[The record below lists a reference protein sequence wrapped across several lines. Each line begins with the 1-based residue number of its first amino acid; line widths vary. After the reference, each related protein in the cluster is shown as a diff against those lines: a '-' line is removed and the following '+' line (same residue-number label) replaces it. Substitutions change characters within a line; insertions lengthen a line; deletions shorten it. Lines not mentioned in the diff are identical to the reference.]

1 MFLAVKQLQCIPLSL
16 HLFSW
21 RKKCT
26 PVSAFGR
33 CNIKSQH
40 VQFIQS
46 FIKSTKWHRTKAEQ
60 HPSLCGT
67 WTWLIAKLVFLASI
81 HLSVRPLKFV
91 IMYNNLFFFKFQL
104 DSVVQGNHCNFFTNP
119 LCRNS
124 KKEIDLKK
132 NQTKYRKMSRKP
144 RSQVRIMF
152 K

>member
-1 MFLAVKQLQCIPLSL
+1 MFLAVKQFQCRPLSL

-21 RKKCT
+21 RTKCT

-33 CNIKSQH
+33 CNSKSQH

-67 WTWLIAKLVFLASI
+67 WTWLITKLVFLASI

-91 IMYNNLFFFKFQL
+91 IMYNNHFFFNSSLTLWFREIIAIFLQI
-104 DSVVQGNHCNFFTNP
+104 HCVAIP
-119 LCRNS
+119 R
-124 KKEIDLKK
+124 
-132 NQTKYRKMSRKP
+132 RKLISRK
-144 RSQVRIMF
+144 I
-152 K
+152 KLNIEK